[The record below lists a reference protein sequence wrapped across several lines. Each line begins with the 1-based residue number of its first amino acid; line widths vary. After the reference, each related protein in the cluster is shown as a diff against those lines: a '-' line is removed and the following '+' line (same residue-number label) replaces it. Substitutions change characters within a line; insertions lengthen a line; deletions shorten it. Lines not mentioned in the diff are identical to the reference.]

1 MRTDARSIF
10 VVSLLLFVAVTGWR
24 LWVHL
29 QPAPEPE
36 PTVKATG
43 QPPVKPSTYRQLG
56 IINFVS
62 NQFAAQTLIVP
73 VKPFRPTFEA
83 MVQNPASG
91 DLQQM
96 LAGAQGTGPRWGGER
111 PDRGGRRPN
120 WSGRG
125 GEQSQEGGQRSGQ
138 GSGTATAD
146 SAPPGAA
153 RYAYKGVFERPD
165 GRMAAYVSSSSGGG
179 RFLTKGARLE
189 GAEVVAADAT
199 GVVLR
204 LSDGREIELR
214 PGQPGVA
221 LGAGQE

>member
-73 VKPFRPTFEA
+73 GNPFRPTFEA

-125 GEQSQEGGQRSGQ
+125 GEQSQEGGQIAPRRVPRATPTRESLSGPIA
-138 GSGTATAD
+138 GWLPT
-146 SAPPGAA
+146 SAAVA
-153 RYAYKGVFERPD
+153 VAGV
-165 GRMAAYVSSSSGGG
+165 S
-179 RFLTKGARLE
+179 
-189 GAEVVAADAT
+189 
-199 GVVLR
+199 
-204 LSDGREIELR
+204 
-214 PGQPGVA
+214 
-221 LGAGQE
+221 